1 LYSRSITT
9 RLYACAVVAV
19 GMDEFRN
26 SSLPHPWH
34 ELAAEEVLRLQRSDG
49 AGLSAAAASGR
60 LSEYGPNQLPEPPR
74 RSVLRRLASQFRNVL
89 IYVLLTAS
97 VVTALLGEWADT
109 GVILG
114 VVLINALIGFV
125 QEGKAERALE
135 AISGMLSPRAIVMR
149 DGKRMDISAEELVP
163 GDIVLLQAGDL
174 VPADLRLLRTRNLQI
189 EEAILTGESV
199 PTEKSAAPAAAAAAL
214 GDRTSMAWSGTMV
227 ASGIGSGVVVAT
239 GAGTEIGRISA
250 LLSDVQTLA
259 TPLTRQLERFGKVLS
274 GVIGAVAVA
283 TMAVGVLLHSYPIEH
298 MFIAAVGL
306 AVAAIPEGLP
316 AIITITLAIGVQ
328 RMAKRNAIIRRLPA
342 VETLGSVSVICSD
355 KTGTLT
361 RNEMTV
367 SRVRLAERDYAVTGV
382 GYDPHGA
389 LRAGHDETDPSR
401 DVVLME
407 LCRAA
412 VLCNDADFEQ
422 SPAGPTLQGD
432 PTEGALLVLA
442 MKAGLDP
449 ARLRSSHPRDDAIP
463 FESER
468 RFMATLHHDHERRH
482 FIFIKGAPERIL
494 PMCGSAAAAA
504 GKTALDTETWLESA
518 EALAADG
525 LRVLALASRTPD
537 AGREGQLALAEVEHS
552 LTLLG
557 LVGMIDPPRQ
567 EAITAV
573 AQCRSAGISV
583 KMITGDHLA
592 TARAVGAAMGIGD
605 GRKALLGDAL
615 QNMEDAALQ
624 LAVRE
629 TDVFARASPEHKLR
643 IVQALQAQGLVVAM
657 TGDGVNDAPALKRAD
672 VGVAM
677 GRGGTEVARQSA
689 EMVLSDDNFASI
701 ESAVEEG
708 RTVYDNIRKAILF
721 ILPTNA
727 AEAMMILLAIVL
739 GRSLPITPLQIL
751 WVNMVTAVTLALA
764 LAFEPPERDI
774 MARPQ
779 RRPREPLLGR
789 FVIWRIAFV
798 SLIMVLGTFTLFVN
812 ARAAGYEIEAA
823 RTLAVNALVMYEAF
837 YLLNVRHVLAP
848 TLNLGGMTGNRIA
861 IGAVA
866 AVFSAQLL
874 FTYLPVMNTLF
885 GTAPLDAADWVLV
898 MLVAATV
905 VPLVEFEKFILRNR
919 GPALLQP
926 RGRS

>member
-1 LYSRSITT
+1 LAY
-9 RLYACAVVAV
+9 
-19 GMDEFRN
+19 GMDELRN
-26 SSLPHPWH
+26 PGVPPPWH
-34 ELAAEEVLRLQRSDG
+34 ELSAEEVLGIQRSDA
-49 AGLSAAAASGR
+49 AGLSEVEAAGR
-60 LSEYGPNQLPEPPR
+60 LAEHGLNRLPEPMQ
-74 RSVLRRLASQFRNVL
+74 RSALRRFVSQFRNIL

-97 VVTALLGEWADT
+97 LVTALLGEWADT

-135 AISGMLSPRAIVMR
+135 AISEMLSPRARVMR
-149 DGKRMDISAEELVP
+149 QGKRVDIAAEQLVP
-163 GDIVLLQAGDL
+163 GDIVLLEAGDL
-174 VPADLRLLRTRNLQI
+174 VPADLRLLRARNLHI

-199 PTEKSAAPAAAAAAL
+199 PTEKSAAPAGRAAAL
-214 GDRTSMAWSGTMV
+214 GDRTSMAWSGTLV
-227 ASGIGSGVVVAT
+227 TAGTGSGVVVAT
-239 GAGTEIGRISA
+239 GAATEIGRISA
-250 LLSDVQTLA
+250 LLSDVKTLA
-259 TPLTRQLERFGKVLS
+259 TPLTRQLERFARVLS

-283 TMAVGVLLHSYPIEH
+283 TMTGGVLLHGYPLEH

-328 RMAKRNAIIRRLPA
+328 RMARRNAIIRRLPA

-367 SRVRLAERDYAVTGV
+367 SRVILTARDYAVTGV
-382 GYDPHGA
+382 GYDPDGA
-389 LRAGHDETDPSR
+389 LRAGDEEPDPSL
-401 DVVLME
+401 DVQLME

-422 SPAGPTLQGD
+422 GPSGTVLQGD

-442 MKAGLDP
+442 MKAGLQP
-449 ARLRSSHPRDDAIP
+449 ARLRSRHPRDDAIP

-468 RFMATLHHDHERRH
+468 RYMATLHRDHESRQ
-482 FIFIKGAPERIL
+482 FIFIKGAPERVL
-494 PMCGSAAAAA
+494 PMCDNAAAAA
-504 GKTALDTETWLESA
+504 GSAVLDTGAWLESA
-518 EALAADG
+518 EALAAGG
-525 LRVLALASRTPD
+525 LRVLALACRTRD
-537 AGREGQLALAEVEHS
+537 AGRKGELARSEVEHS

-573 AQCRSAGISV
+573 TQCRSAGIAV

-592 TARAVGAAMGIGD
+592 TARAVASAMGIGD
-605 GRKALLGDAL
+605 GRTAVLGDAL
-615 QNMEDAALQ
+615 QEMSDEALQ
-624 LAVRE
+624 SAVTD

-643 IVQALQAQGLVVAM
+643 IVEALQAQGRVVAM

-677 GRGGTEVARQSA
+677 GRGGTEVARQAA

-774 MARPQ
+774 MARPP
-779 RRPREPLLGR
+779 RRPNEPLLGR

-798 SLIMVLGTFTLFVN
+798 SLIMVTGTFTLFVH

-848 TLNLGGMTGNRIA
+848 TLNLGGLAGNRVA

-866 AVFSAQLL
+866 AVLGVQLL

-885 GTAPLDAADWVLV
+885 GTAPLDAADWLLV

-919 GPALLQP
+919 GHALLHT
-926 RGRS
+926 RVRS